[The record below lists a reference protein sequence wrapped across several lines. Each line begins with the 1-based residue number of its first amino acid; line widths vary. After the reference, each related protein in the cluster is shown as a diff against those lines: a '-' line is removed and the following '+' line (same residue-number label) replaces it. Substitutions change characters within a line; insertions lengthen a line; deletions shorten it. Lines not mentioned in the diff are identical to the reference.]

1 MPVCSY
7 IMHMYMCT
15 YLSVYTWL
23 ADLCIYYICI
33 GEKRHCYGTGVFEY
47 DVSLNLSM
55 CLAEDRR
62 SISASLRSY
71 HQGKSWPM
79 TAHVIEWEKA
89 GWEGTCKINYSS
101 PSSANEEQEAQSS
114 WVILVKIPE
123 LDLGKVIRLCSF
135 CSQECP
141 PGVTVGVCRVSVF
154 TSVLSPR
161 PSLLSWVVL
170 LSAHLP
176 SGPRLPTGHLSQV
189 FHPSLD
195 LLHCHASALES
206 LIAVG
211 LWFLGF
217 LSHPVKWEALSTVS
231 SFLRPSLSLPVLP
244 ISLQVFTIL
253 PYKYCWDSSSLFWP
267 FMTFS
272 QGFITPCPG

>member
-141 PGVTVGVCRVSVF
+141 PGVTVGVCRA
-154 TSVLSPR
+154 LSPPLTPFLGGPPFCPPSFWPTSAHR
-161 PSLLSWVVL
+161 APFPGVPSFPGPSALSCVCPGVPNRGWPLIPGFSLPPSEVGSTVHSLLISPP
-170 LSAHLP
+170 LP
-176 SGPRLPTGHLSQV
+176 FP
-189 FHPSLD
+189 PSTS
-195 LLHCHASALES
+195 HQPASLYN
-206 LIAVG
+206 
-211 LWFLGF
+211 
-217 LSHPVKWEALSTVS
+217 ST
-231 SFLRPSLSLPVLP
+231 L
-244 ISLQVFTIL
+244 
-253 PYKYCWDSSSLFWP
+253 
-267 FMTFS
+267 
-272 QGFITPCPG
+272 